1 MINNQIIKELAKS
14 SIDNKGEISE
24 KVTDYVL
31 NKFNKK
37 ELKFYLRRLKKISKE
52 QNVTVKYEGEL
63 PSNLKREIKEMYLG
77 KNVNFVKEEKLGGG
91 ILIIDNDM
99 VVDYTI
105 IGMVDSRM
113 KVI

>member
-14 SIDNKGEISE
+14 SIDNKGDVSE
-24 KVTDYVL
+24 KVIDYVL

-37 ELKFYLRRLKKISKE
+37 ELKFYLRRLKKISNE

-63 PSNLKREIKEMYLG
+63 TLELKREIKDMYLG

-99 VVDYTI
+99 IVNYTVSSMI
-105 IGMVDSRM
+105 DNRM